1 MTDKPAVFAR
11 HKFGL
16 DPRIAAAAR
25 IVDGVDGT
33 PPDPASLRD
42 VAAIVI
48 AGRDPLPNAFMDRC
62 PGLRHIHCIGA
73 GFDNVDMGY
82 AAAREL
88 YVTHG
93 SGANASSVA
102 DHALALLLGL
112 LRRLPELD
120 ASMRAGAW
128 RTDAVGGELSERRM
142 GVIGFGQIGQAIA
155 RRLAAFDAKVTYM
168 ATRRRD
174 DVPYDFAP
182 DIATL
187 ADHCDTLIV
196 ACPDTPSTRHM
207 VDRAVLAR
215 LGKEGLVVNIG
226 RGPVIATDD
235 LIAALCDGTIAGAGL
250 DVFEGEP
257 GAPAALRDLSNTI
270 LTPHVAGS
278 SRASLRNMQDMAAAN
293 VIAILSG
300 RGPLNPVPGGRR

>member
-1 MTDKPAVFAR
+1 MTDNFTVFAR

-25 IVDGVDGT
+25 IIDGTDGV
-33 PPDPASLRD
+33 PPDPATLRD

-48 AGRDPLPNAFMDRC
+48 AGRNPLPNTFMDQC
-62 PGLRHIHCIGA
+62 PRLRHIHCIGA
-73 GFDNVDMGY
+73 GFDNIDMGY
-82 AAAREL
+82 ARTRDL

-120 ASMRAGAW
+120 RSVRAGEW
-128 RTDAVGGELSERRM
+128 RTNAVGGELSERRV
-142 GVIGFGQIGQAIA
+142 GLIGFGQIGQAIA

-168 ATRRRD
+168 ATRKRD
-174 DVPYDFAP
+174 EAPYDFAP

-187 ADHCDTLIV
+187 TERCDTLIV
-196 ACPDTPSTRHM
+196 ACPDTPATRHI
-207 VDRAVLAR
+207 VDRAALAR
-215 LGKEGLVVNIG
+215 LGKEGLVINIG

-235 LIAALCDGTIAGAGL
+235 LIAALRDGTIAGAGL

-257 GAPAALRDLSNTI
+257 GVPEALRALPNTI

-278 SRASLRNMQDMAAAN
+278 TLASIRNMQDVAVAN
-293 VIAILSG
+293 VIAISAG
-300 RGPLNPVPGGRR
+300 RTPLNPVPGGRR